1 MIVDVS
7 VQITQ
12 TPLSCTL
19 SLPGPA
25 VRLLDPP
32 RSTIPVL
39 FRARP
44 LQRRRSCPDVPTT
57 QIRPGPAPERERVSC
72 CRMRSLLEV
81 YEEARDED
89 RREAIVRR
97 LHEHRQEVHTPVRPG
112 SERLLQEPSRYVPSG
127 QSRWRQRKERGTGCT
142 HLEENDGEIQ
152 HVQGR
157 EYAGRA
163 RLRRRNRSTCI
174 LRNVY
179 SHEVDRACAD
189 GHIRALAMV
198 AGTHEDGD

>member
-1 MIVDVS
+1 M
-7 VQITQ
+7 
-12 TPLSCTL
+12 
-19 SLPGPA
+19 
-25 VRLLDPP
+25 
-32 RSTIPVL
+32 
-39 FRARP
+39 
-44 LQRRRSCPDVPTT
+44 
-57 QIRPGPAPERERVSC
+57 
-72 CRMRSLLEV
+72 
-81 YEEARDED
+81 
-89 RREAIVRR
+89 
-97 LHEHRQEVHTPVRPG
+97 
-112 SERLLQEPSRYVPSG
+112 
-127 QSRWRQRKERGTGCT
+127 ERGTGCT